1 MKAIV
6 YDKRALP
13 DGLRY
18 AEVEKPMPAAD
29 EILVRVHAASVNPL
43 DYHTLRHPAI
53 RRVMKIIS
61 RQETSRPGRD
71 VAGEV
76 ETVGSGVTQFEPGD
90 GVFGVAPGA
99 FAEYACTKESRVAAK
114 PAEISF
120 EDASAV
126 PVAGLTAL
134 QGLRDVGGLSQ
145 GQSVLINGAAGGI
158 GTFAVQ
164 IAKHLG
170 AKVTAVCSTQNLE
183 MVRSLGADRVI
194 DYTKENYTNDGT
206 QYDLVF
212 DIAGNHSFAER
223 HRALK
228 PQATYVAAGIV
239 ALNLSVPGLI
249 VNMLAE
255 SVRKRFVSQKF
266 LTFIAKITQDDLT
279 RLADLIRSGIVTPV
293 IDRTYALREVPDAI
307 RYLEQR
313 HARGKVVITMN

>member
-6 YDKRALP
+6 YDKHALP
-13 DGLRY
+13 DGLIY
-18 AEVEKPMPAAD
+18 AEVDRPTPAAD
-29 EILVRVHAASVNPL
+29 EMLIRVRAASVNPL
-43 DYHTLRHPAI
+43 DYHTLRHPLI
-53 RRVMKIIS
+53 RRFLKIMT

-76 ETVGSGVTQFEPGD
+76 EAVGANVTQFKPGD
-90 GVFGVAPGA
+90 AVFGVAAGA
-99 FAEYACTKESRVAAK
+99 FAEYACTKESRVARK

-120 EDASAV
+120 EHAAAV

-134 QGLRDVGGLSQ
+134 QGLRDYGRLSQ

-164 IAKHLG
+164 IAKHFG
-170 AKVTAVCSTQNLE
+170 ANVTGVCSTRNIE
-183 MVRSLGADRVI
+183 MVRELGADRVI
-194 DYTKENYTNDGT
+194 DYTQENYTSDAR

-223 HRALK
+223 RRAMK
-228 PQATYVAAGIV
+228 AKGTYVGAGIV
-239 ALNLSVPGLI
+239 ALNFSVPGLI
-249 VNMLAE
+249 VNMVSE

-266 LTFIAKITQDDLT
+266 LTFIAKITQEDLT
-279 RLADLIRSGIVTPV
+279 RLADLIRSGKVTPV
-293 IDRTYALREVPDAI
+293 IDRTYSLTEVPDAI

-313 HARGKVVITMN
+313 HARGKVVISMT

>member
-18 AEVEKPMPAAD
+18 AEIEKPTPAAD
-29 EILVRVHAASVNPL
+29 EILVRVRAASVNPL
-43 DYHTLRHPAI
+43 DYHVLRHPAM
-53 RRVMKIIS
+53 RRVVEFIS
-61 RQETSRPGRD
+61 KQKTSQPGRD
-71 VAGEV
+71 MTGDV
-76 ETVGSGVTQFEPGD
+76 EAVGTNVTQFKPGD
-90 GVFGVAPGA
+90 RVFGVAPGA

-120 EDASAV
+120 EHAAAV

-134 QGLRDVGGLSQ
+134 QGLRDYGRLTE

-170 AKVTAVCSTQNLE
+170 ANVTAVCSTRNIE
-183 MVRSLGADRVI
+183 MVRELGADRVI
-194 DYTKENYTNDGT
+194 DYTNEDYTNDGT

-223 HRALK
+223 RRALK
-228 PQATYVAAGIV
+228 PQATYVGAGMV
-239 ALNLSVPGLI
+239 ALDLSVPGLI
-249 VNMLAE
+249 VNMAVE
-255 SVRKRFVSQKF
+255 SVRKRFVSQRF
-266 LTFIAKITQDDLT
+266 LTFIAKVTQEDLAL
-279 RLADLIRSGIVTPV
+279 LADLIRSSKVTPV
-293 IDRTYALREVPDAI
+293 IDRSYGLPEVPDAI

-313 HARGKVVITMN
+313 HARGKVVITVD

>member
-6 YDKRALP
+6 YDKSALP

-18 AEVEKPMPAAD
+18 AEIEKPTPAED
-29 EILVRVHAASVNPL
+29 EVLIRVHAASVNPL
-43 DYHTLRHPAI
+43 DYHLLRHSTI
-53 RRVMKIIS
+53 RRVVETLG
-61 RQETSRPGRD
+61 RQKTSQPGRD

-76 ETVGSGVTQFEPGD
+76 EGTGPRVTQFKPGD
-90 GVFGVAPGA
+90 AVFGSAPGA

-114 PAEISF
+114 PVDISI
-120 EDASAV
+120 EHAAAL

-134 QGLRDVGGLSQ
+134 QGLRDYGRLTE

-170 AKVTAVCSTQNLE
+170 AKVTAVCSTGNIQ
-183 MVRSLGADRVI
+183 MVRELGADGVI
-194 DYTKENYTNDGT
+194 DYTVENYTNNGT
-206 QYDLVF
+206 RYDLIF
-212 DIAGNHSFAER
+212 DIAGNHSLAER
-223 HRALK
+223 RRALK
-228 PQATYVAAGIV
+228 PQATYVGAGMV

-249 VNMLAE
+249 VNMATE
-255 SVRKRFVSQKF
+255 SVRKQFVSQKF
-266 LTFIAKITQDDLT
+266 LTFIAKMTQEDLSS
-279 RLADLIRSGIVTPV
+279 LAELVRSGKVTPI
-293 IDRTYALREVPDAI
+293 IDRTYDLPQVPDAI